1 MLVKDILDRTRFLK
15 EMHDEA
21 LPDRARFRAII
32 NGGENGIKA
41 LLGQSL
47 STMDAESLPAPNL
60 LLSERANTTGTTCPG
75 LNNSVPSS

>member
-32 NGGENGIKA
+32 NGGEKFLGNNLVELFIKLNSTENR
-41 LLGQSL
+41 LL
-47 STMDAESLPAPNL
+47 TFD
-60 LLSERANTTGTTCPG
+60 NTR
-75 LNNSVPSS
+75 LMKFK

>member
-41 LLGQSL
+41 LLGQSI
-47 STMDAESLPAPNL
+47 
-60 LLSERANTTGTTCPG
+60 
-75 LNNSVPSS
+75 